1 MRLEVTRRADL
12 AVRAVGLL
20 AAVGRRVKG
29 TELAELLGTTVGF
42 VPQIIGPLV
51 QRGWIRS
58 DPGPTGGD
66 LLHRR
71 RRSERAGRHR
81 GDRGADRDGACGALE
96 DRPCQGVDQCALHA
110 PWAHA
115 RSRLL
120 DGLAATPVIP
130 AAASG
135 SAR

>member
-20 AAVGRRVKG
+20 AAAGRRVKG
-29 TELAELLGTTVGF
+29 TELAELLGTTAGF

-58 DPGPTGGD
+58 DPGPTGGYSC
-66 LLHRR
+66 RT
-71 RRSERAGRHR
+71 A
-81 GDRGADRDGACGALE
+81 ADAVSVLDVIEAIEGPTETARCVLE
-96 DRPCQGVDQCALHA
+96 DRPCQGADPCALHA

-120 DGLAATPVIP
+120 DALAATPVIP
-130 AAASG
+130 AAATG